1 MRFELMTSSL
11 PRMRSTPELH
21 RLFDWSGRRGSNS
34 RPSAWKAD
42 ALPTELL
49 PRMLWEEVDSNHR
62 TRRSGF
68 TVRRNCRYAILPS
81 LLRICFRDFEP
92 MEGVEPTTPRLQITC
107 SGQLSYI
114 GDISMNVPFHKGIA
128 KIGIYL
134 DYPKLFQLFL
144 SKSLLSSEYILSVSS
159 PQSFLCCLTVA

>member
-1 MRFELMTSSL
+1 MMGFELMTSSL

-21 RLFDWSGRRGSNS
+21 RLLLWSGRRGSNS

-49 PRMLWEEVDSNHR
+49 PQNLWEEVDSNHR

-68 TVRRNCRYAILPS
+68 TVRRNCRYAILPNAPNQLQS
-81 LLRICFRDFEP
+81 LEP

-114 GDISMNVPFHKGIA
+114 GDISKKPYFAKGIA
-128 KIGIYL
+128 KIGINS
-134 DYPKLFQLFL
+134 DSPKLFRLFFI
-144 SKSLLSSEYILSVSS
+144 K
-159 PQSFLCCLTVA
+159 QAFQG